1 MKVTVRPG
9 EPDTTITGV
18 FTLIRFV
25 DIHPDYISGYIIH
38 IILMY
43 FNESH
48 FLSSAQT
55 TLNMLASISQQ
66 SLSGALLQTFI
77 APDEQVDFLF
87 LAGKIV
93 NAYHIRQGKATR
105 LSQGETEQ
113 ALRNES
119 HRKTQVVPLPPH
131 GLRLYKTY
139 VESRTVLETRRESTE
154 NITDL
159 IAEWQSASEPTFAT
173 FHWESADALVYLS
186 GKASFT
192 RQAIFVTP
200 EGVESDLY
208 PTLNSWNQSAF
219 SLSLLRSDSKTPAWI
234 EMGLQMAF
242 IHFSGQLIT
251 RYRAIGGR
259 NLVDILC
266 KEFNDVAFSQRTD
279 INAFG
284 GTIIDKQLFADAAT
298 AARVYY
304 LLLENILEPM
314 ETMMGSNLIMSTV
327 KQILESS
334 EAYMLELSQ
343 AYKLLPDKYLT
354 AASGVKL

>member
-1 MKVTVRPG
+1 
-9 EPDTTITGV
+9 
-18 FTLIRFV
+18 
-25 DIHPDYISGYIIH
+25 
-38 IILMY
+38 MY

-48 FLSSAQT
+48 FLSNAKVS
-55 TLNMLASISQQ
+55 LNMLASIYQQ
-66 SLSGALLQTFI
+66 SMSAALLQAFI

-105 LSQGETEQ
+105 LSQDETEQ

-119 HRKTQVVPLPPH
+119 HSKTQVVPLPPH
-131 GLRLYKTY
+131 GLRLYKAY
-139 VESRTVLETRRESTE
+139 VESCTVIETRRESTE

-173 FHWESADALVYLS
+173 FQWESADALVYLS

-200 EGVESDLY
+200 NSVESDLY
-208 PTLNSWNQSAF
+208 PILNSWDQPAF
-219 SLSLLRSDSKTPAWI
+219 SLSLLHCDNKTPAWI
-234 EMGLQMAF
+234 EMELQMAF
-242 IHFSGQLIT
+242 IHFSAQLIT

-266 KEFNDVAFSQRTD
+266 KEFNDAAFSQRTD

-298 AARVYY
+298 AARAYY
-304 LLLENILEPM
+304 TLLENILEHM
-314 ETMMGSNLIMSTV
+314 ETMMGSNLLMNTV

-334 EAYMLELSQ
+334 ETYMRELSQ
-343 AYKLLPDKYLT
+343 NYKLLPDKYLA
-354 AASGVKL
+354 AASGVKR